1 MSKNQQKVYIISDMW
16 KSLKKKDVFRDFV
29 LQKKIFA
36 V

>member
-1 MSKNQQKVYIISDMW
+1 MSKNQQKDYIISDMW
-16 KSLKKKDVFRDFV
+16 ESLKAKDVFRDFV